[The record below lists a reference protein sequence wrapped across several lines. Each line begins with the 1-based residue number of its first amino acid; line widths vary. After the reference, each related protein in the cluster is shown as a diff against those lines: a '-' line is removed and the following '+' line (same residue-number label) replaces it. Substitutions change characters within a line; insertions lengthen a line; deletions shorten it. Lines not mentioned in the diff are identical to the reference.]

1 MDMPSGTRRSLR
13 SRTSSPSRCGSR
25 TTLFASA
32 VTSSPCCSPRRRSTT
47 PGSSSSGSGQCSTK
61 SRPAALIGSPISV
74 RASAMPRVRTMRA
87 TRRRCFASPTRRS
100 TRPNAA
106 APGWASSRAP
116 STHVPRSPTIRPCV
130 GVTEHGKER
139 RCRLSRRPS
148 GTVQKVVLSELD
160 GGERVISERVASVR
174 SVALG
179 FWIDVGSRDER
190 ADRAGVSHF
199 IEHLLF
205 KGTRRFDAQE
215 IAETFDAMGAEL
227 NAATSREN
235 TVVYARVPDKHVERA
250 LEVMTDMVFAPSFA
264 EIDQER
270 EVVLEE
276 IAMYEDTP
284 QELVHDLFSEAV
296 FADHPLG
303 RPVIGTANVISSVSR
318 RALSGYHRTA
328 YSPGNVVV
336 AAAGNLEHDRLVG
349 LLQRSERR
357 AGAPARAGTR
367 VRRPLAR
374 LPGPGLRFQ
383 RKETEQ
389 YHLCLGAIGI
399 SRSDRRRFAASLLD
413 SILGGSASSRLF
425 QEIRE
430 KRGMAYAVYSFGAQY
445 TDTGV
450 VGIYVGTREEN
461 LGPCV
466 EICVE
471 QIGEIAAGRLRK
483 GELERAK
490 ENLKGRIVL
499 SLESTSNRMSR
510 LGKSLVTDTELLT
523 VERVMAEIEAVEA
536 DERAELAAALLPPER
551 LAAAGVGPDEARFR
565 AAVGLASSSLGQE
578 AAA

>member
-1 MDMPSGTRRSLR
+1 M
-13 SRTSSPSRCGSR
+13 
-25 TTLFASA
+25 
-32 VTSSPCCSPRRRSTT
+32 
-47 PGSSSSGSGQCSTK
+47 
-61 SRPAALIGSPISV
+61 
-74 RASAMPRVRTMRA
+74 
-87 TRRRCFASPTRRS
+87 
-100 TRPNAA
+100 
-106 APGWASSRAP
+106 
-116 STHVPRSPTIRPCV
+116 
-130 GVTEHGKER
+130 
-139 RCRLSRRPS
+139 
-148 GTVQKVVLSELD
+148 QKVVLSELD
-160 GGERVISERVASVR
+160 SGERVVSERVPSVR

-190 ADRAGVSHF
+190 VDRAGVSHF

-205 KGTRRFDAQE
+205 KGSRRFDAQQ

-235 TVVYARVPDKHVERA
+235 TVVYARVPDQHVETA
-250 LEVMTDMVFAPSFA
+250 LEVMADMVFAPAFA
-264 EIDQER
+264 EVDQER

-303 RPVIGTANVISSVSR
+303 RPVIGTAGVISTVSR
-318 RALSGYHRTA
+318 RALASYHRTA
-328 YSPGNVVV
+328 YTPGNVVV
-336 AAAGNLEHDRLVG
+336 AAAGNIEHDRFVT
-349 LLQRSERR
+349 LLQRSERH
-357 AGAPARAGTR
+357 AGAPASAGTR
-367 VRRPLAR
+367 VRRPLAK
-374 LPGPGLRFQ
+374 LPSPALRFQ
-383 RKETEQ
+383 RKDTEQ
-389 YHLCLGAIGI
+389 YHLCLGATGI

-450 VGIYVGTREEN
+450 IGVYVGTREEN
-461 LGPCV
+461 LGACV
-466 EICVE
+466 DITVE
-471 QIGEIAAGRLRK
+471 QIGEIAAGRLRR

-523 VERVMAEIEAVEA
+523 LERVMAEIDAV
-536 DERAELAAALLPPER
+536 DGDELADLAGTLLAPER

-565 AAVGLASSSLGQE
+565 AAVSHASTSLGEQ